1 MASQVL
7 IEDVRFLVY
16 GQPAPSGSRFKG
28 TITTESLIGYCNYTS
43 QEEKIVADQELGMHD
58 GGYLGYTDKD
68 GKTFS
73 SEGWLDDQ
81 GLTKFKDK
89 IRKAFCKDGNVAY
102 DVVIALPDYDFAKEC
117 GMNTSGDWYAV
128 AKKVLNDTFKEMK
141 VDNKNMLWWGNY
153 HCDTPHPHMHLC
165 FMEKHQTLYGKYQ
178 LSNKELNR
186 LKLSANR
193 EMTVRNEFIKRYN
206 QDIASFFQ
214 EKDHLFQ
221 EVVQSFPTQK
231 IANDYSDHISILR
244 RKIPKTGRL
253 QYYSKNMLPYRTI
266 INGLIDMVLED
277 PDIKPMYD
285 TYIQKV
291 SQLAEVMNDVTHS
304 NISTLEHAE
313 EKKLYGQLGNKIL
326 KELIS
331 EAKQATNPSPNDS
344 TNLPLTEKSDQAT
357 LGKEKI
363 SLKTRDFKQ
372 NVKQITKQ
380 EIYEKTGNEIIHNL
394 QKEIQYRRKYGSYS
408 TSHIKSFLSR
418 YLISSLSEKEREYE
432 EWLYVN
438 GLDKQSMGIE

>member
-43 QEEKIVADQELGMHD
+43 QEEKIEADQELSMHD

-73 SEGWLDDQ
+73 SEGWLDDH
-81 GLTKFKDK
+81 GLIKFKDK
-89 IRKAFCKDGNVAY
+89 VRKAFCKNGNVAY
-102 DVVIALPDYDFAKEC
+102 DVVIALPDYDFAKKC
-117 GMNTSGDWYAV
+117 GMNTTGDWYAV

-141 VDNKNMLWWGNY
+141 VDSKNMLWWGNY
-153 HCDTPHPHMHLC
+153 HCDTSHPHMHLC
-165 FMEKHQTLYGKYQ
+165 FMERHQTLYGKYQ

-186 LKLSANR
+186 IKLSANR
-193 EMTVRNEFIKRYN
+193 EMTVRQEFIKRYD
-206 QDIASFFQ
+206 QDITSFFQ
-214 EKDHLFQ
+214 EKDHLFH
-221 EVVQSFPTQK
+221 EVVQAFPTQK

-266 INGLIDMVLED
+266 INGLIEKVLED

-285 TYIQKV
+285 AYIQKV
-291 SQLAEVMNDVTHS
+291 SQLAEIMNDVAHS

-326 KELIS
+326 KDLIR
-331 EAKQATNPSPNDS
+331 EAKQAPDPTPTDR
-344 TNLPLTEKSDQAT
+344 TDQAT
-357 LGKEKI
+357 LNKEKTT
-363 SLKTRDFKQ
+363 LKTKDFRQ

-380 EIYEKTGNEIIHNL
+380 EVYEKTGNEIIRNL
-394 QKEIQYRRKYGSYS
+394 QKEIQYSRKYGSYS

-418 YLISSLSEKEREYE
+418 YLNSSLSEKEREYE
-432 EWLYVN
+432 EWLYIN
-438 GLDKQSMGIE
+438 GLDKQSMGIEL